1 MELVRNA
8 SGFTGPWDR
17 MAVQTLD
24 PDKWFRFQTLL
35 AITTTICAAGCD
47 GALYHL
53 LENLQV
59 NRTQSFTLLC
69 IRMEAQKHYEHSY
82 NSWCWNKSYWGWV
95 ELWQEDCFSFSFL
108 ALLKKSPCC
117 ACLLEAV
124 FVKLWGNCVV
134 RRMFI
139 ITKKIYTFMSGN
151 LSLVHAEMCVIFGLQ
166 TTWIFY

>member
-1 MELVRNA
+1 MPPVSLAHGIGWQSRP
-8 SGFTGPWDR
+8 SILISDSDFKPCL
-17 MAVQTLD
+17 Q
-24 PDKWFRFQTLL
+24 LL
-35 AITTTICAAGCD
+35 PLFVLQGVMVLYITCWKIS
-47 GALYHL
+47 
-53 LENLQV
+53 
-59 NRTQSFTLLC
+59 RWTQSFTLLC